1 MIRLGVSFTA
11 SKLFCAPITS
21 ASACASAFNG
31 ASAGAYLLSPQI
43 LKAAR
48 SSSVDESA
56 AVRLSRRRLRMYRP
70 DLCALT
76 GQAEPGIALSA
87 RKGRS
92 GASRHGVCRAVMPWG
107 YFLQRYN
114 RRCVGA
120 GFYPART
127 VYKRF
132 SIRSIPCLRARD
144 TFPSSWK
151 SVLLRCPKIS
161 ALPHGGRLK
170 F

>member
-48 SSSVDESA
+48 SSSVDERA

-76 GQAEPGIALSA
+76 GQADPGIALSA

-107 YFLQRYN
+107 YFLQGYN
-114 RRCVGA
+114 RPVCRGG
-120 GFYPART
+120 GFTPPARYT
-127 VYKRF
+127 KDFPLGVF
-132 SIRSIPCLRARD
+132 RASGHG
-144 TFPSSWK
+144 TLFPAAGKVSCCGAQK
-151 SVLLRCPKIS
+151 FLRCLT
-161 ALPHGGRLK
+161 AGA
-170 F
+170 